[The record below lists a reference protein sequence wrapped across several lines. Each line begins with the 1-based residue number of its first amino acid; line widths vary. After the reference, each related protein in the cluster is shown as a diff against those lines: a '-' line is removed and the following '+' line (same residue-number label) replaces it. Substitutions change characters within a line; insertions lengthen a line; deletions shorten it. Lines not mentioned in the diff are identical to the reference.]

1 MASSTAAGAGAVLDS
16 NSTRDSFIPLFSG
29 LHSEYR
35 EWRQRIN
42 IYLKKMK
49 LQKREQ
55 EAVLNLIGS
64 LSGTAWKLLES
75 FPLEDC
81 EKTGAADKILTIL
94 DKAFE
99 YDKRVQLPAD
109 FDRYFVTLQRQ
120 PGQTLLQYCT
130 QHDEFLRK
138 LEDHKVTLPGPVQ
151 GWHLLRKAGLTR
163 EQRQLITTQCPNLE
177 RVKVQEAMFL
187 VLGQDYKAAVSSNQD
202 RRGHHGYRGKG
213 RGYAA
218 QEDEAYGEPAE
229 WHQEEWSEG
238 GYYEESLYEDG
249 YYENEETYD
258 HEEPYDEV
266 TEFDNDAVYYQ
277 GTAEPNDPMA
287 EAELYDEAY
296 ASYIDA
302 RKRFND
308 IKLSRGYL
316 PIVALTDAGPA
327 LQPGVGSSTSSPTS
341 SPHGRK
347 GKGGKSKPSGKG
359 KNKVRYPPRGAGKA
373 PDPKGRAAAAAICFR
388 CGQSGHTTY
397 NCPVPKNNSTSNKRQ
412 ATGAVEGMAAH
423 GDGNVEMKEHG
434 MVIFTDQSGAER
446 PDCTMMDPGAS
457 AFLSGYGPFRRY
469 AQCLKEAGY
478 NLEGLEFLRCRRQ
491 FHFGGD
497 ASLECRWTVKLP
509 VFFED
514 QWGYAQLY
522 LLPGETPMLLGRPIL
537 EALGV
542 TMDYKHHLLRID
554 GGPWFPAL
562 RGSHGEY
569 LLPLLDGLVDYKT
582 EDFLIPDFDL
592 VVPGDGGTSGE
603 PLTFLEFNEEENVF
617 HSRDQEEENK
627 SLEETRS
634 CRPHFL
640 RTCEI
645 GLETEENKL
654 HGYITKELHSSPERP
669 RVLWE
674 IYCGRSRT
682 SEVAEEL
689 GMVVETFGYH
699 NGWDFDLQEHR
710 DLLLQRQAEEM
721 PDEVLLSPT
730 CGPWSQMQNL
740 AAQTSEQKAELYD
753 TRHWHHRTH
762 LQFVRKLYMNQVLG
776 GRHAH
781 LEQPEHALSWRTTAL
796 KDLPGLWT
804 PFDQCAHGCCCLDS
818 DGCWRLVRKPTG
830 VMTTKMAVHTALSK
844 RCTRDHDHCYLE
856 GSAPGLGRRTKYLE
870 EYQPG
875 LAATFAMAISV
886 PEIIHHWE
894 SAMAVPEVKAVTGH
908 LVKLQAEGHG
918 EALRTVQKLHRNL
931 GHPSPQSLVEMLQSR
946 GASDAVV
953 EAARNYQ
960 CASCLMYKKPNQT
973 SPSSMPR
980 AKEFGEIVQADVM
993 WIKSK
998 DKKSPVMSFLDEATK
1013 YQTAI
1018 LLRGETSADF
1028 IKALEKGWVK
1038 HFGLPKQLHTDEGR
1052 GWTSQELVDWTSN
1065 HNVNHTIAPGEA
1077 HTRLSHVERRHSI
1090 LRKAVEI
1097 YMTDLK
1103 IDGHK
1108 GIRQALVYVLPQL
1121 NSTPSVAGFSPTQWL
1136 LGRQVQLPGDLPA
1149 DVPSP
1154 AQLDGHQSFEEL
1166 LLKRTAAKQALL
1178 QAETDRKLR
1187 RALLRQYQGTNIPL
1201 VSGQQCYFWRDA
1213 RQADLVKIRWLGP
1226 ARIIL
1231 REDDEQGRP
1240 QMYWVSYKTQLLR
1253 CAPHHVRAD
1262 PSSTTTRLENLQEAK
1277 KEVQN
1282 LRSRGVTRFL
1292 DLPRLNKQNL
1302 ADVEEDEEG
1311 QGEPVGGEDD
1321 QPPRQRRRLDPQLP
1335 LLPEG
1340 EGEMEEFD
1348 NEYSPTTL
1356 ANSPVA
1362 IPLDFDETEYPSP
1375 PREHHQ
1381 HQPSQTPPP
1390 GTSSTTVQPSP
1401 LPQPRDG
1408 LVGVRHPEDA
1418 MGHPEDAPEGPST
1431 IVIPDDEPEPG
1442 VEPPAPPTAPASPT
1456 RTTPMLDSI
1465 TQSYYLP
1472 SGPEDFRQH
1481 RLRHAQQETMSYG
1494 PLRGRRFAGG
1504 PYGETTSMPS
1514 STTPTTEEHAAFC
1527 EAFDLTSLEQN
1538 ALPTGWIINEES
1550 GYMSFQGE
1558 AHDYWEVRA
1567 GCLIRHHLKPRRR
1580 MYDVGQAR
1588 DCPIPVEKLDP
1599 VRVSLLRLGH
1609 GKHRVVTDGNNQQN
1623 YKVIPTGE
1631 DQWTGV
1637 TVFQINGATRKEMGM
1652 YGNSL
1657 ASQVVKSQKNY
1668 EQKKVK
1674 KDGNINERHL
1684 TVEERSQFMAAKV
1697 KELKSFFENGVWEFN
1712 TTREAEASRTLTSRM
1727 ILKWSK
1733 NPDGSPRAKARLIVR
1748 GYADKDALEGK
1759 IDTAAPTT
1767 SRLSR
1772 SILLSLMSTLKWKGW
1787 TADVS
1792 TAFLQGLPQERKLWV
1807 KLPREALTILGA
1819 DENTRMLLRKPCY
1832 GQLDAPR
1839 RWFLEACRRLR
1850 ALGFR
1855 QHLLDPCMFLL
1866 YEKDFKENYKK
1877 TPDDQ
1882 LLGEGQLCGVICIH
1896 VDDMF
1901 GGGAPGSETYASVEK
1916 ALKQAFNFREWQT
1929 SSKLEYCGAT
1939 LEHSG
1944 HNWKLHHQEYL
1955 RKVKP
1960 VQLNNDRKPEDVMTP
1975 SEVTRFRGLLGSLQW
1990 PAVQSQPHL
1999 QCATSILAGTMSAG
2013 LVRSIVEG
2021 NKLLKFA
2028 KDNSDVSLNYN
2039 HLGPASTL
2047 RLVCMFDA
2055 AFCVRRD
2062 SSSQGGYITMI
2073 VPERVFNGEE
2083 ADYHVIDW
2091 KSAKLPRV
2099 ARSSLAAEAQA
2110 AGQAV
2115 DPVDFVCRFWE
2126 HLLKPDMSLE
2136 SLLQEKS
2143 SLRPVVVTDAK
2154 ALYDSYHREGISG
2167 SLTDKR
2173 VGLEVCVVKERLE
2186 DLGGSFKWVSSE
2198 KQYADGLTKDQT
2210 KQLLADRLRGHRIKL
2225 VWDPEFVAAKRK
2237 EADARQDSKMEFAVT
2252 RSKKKGERRGQ
2263 VHEAMYAQ
2271 DEQSN
2276 YEIEYVNL
2284 ASKAAEISN
2293 DKAMILKNDN
2303 SKANYQGCGKAVMA
2317 LMMAIGLPCVNGTEV
2332 NVTDQCPAE
2341 LRGEKDQLGWSLF
2354 ETILVIMVLM
2364 VIWFSW
2370 MVGSWMERRKCRKY
2384 FVGMRDIQREKAIN
2398 EKNEEKNRADG
2409 LAKEL
2414 QELRQVCELQGR
2426 QLQDRVLA
2434 ARQLQNTVRLMENSL
2449 ESHWE
2454 LKEHARIVMER
2465 VVEEVMDHHEN
2476 CPLNAAILV
2485 SARGTVWHL
2494 RDDCHFVQQAV
2505 SENVRRLRPC
2515 SGCAMRVQSPY
2526 RASEAGTT
2534 LEEEING
2541 YFTHS
2546 SNV

>member
-1 MASSTAAGAGAVLDS
+1 MASSTAAGGGAMLDS

-42 IYLKKMK
+42 IYLRKMK

-64 LSGTAWKLLES
+64 LSGTAWKLLEG
-75 FPLEDC
+75 FPLEEC
-81 EKTGAADKILTIL
+81 EKTGAADKILSTL

-130 QHDEFLRK
+130 QHDEYLRK

-218 QEDEAYGEPAE
+218 QEDEMYGETSD
-229 WHQEEWSEG
+229 WQYEEWSEG
-238 GYYEESLYEDG
+238 GYYEGSQYEEG
-249 YYENEETYD
+249 YYENEENYD
-258 HEEPYDEV
+258 HEETYGEE
-266 TEFDNDAVYYQ
+266 TEFDTDAVYYQ
-277 GTAEPNDPMA
+277 GTTEPNDPMT

-327 LQPGVGSSTSSPTS
+327 LQPGVGSSTSSPTN
-341 SPHGRK
+341 SPSGRK
-347 GKGGKSKPSGKG
+347 GKGSKNKSSGKG
-359 KNKVRYPPRGAGKA
+359 KNKVRYPSRGSGKT
-373 PDPKGRAAAAAICFR
+373 PDPKGRAAAASICFR

-397 NCPVPKNNSTSNKRQ
+397 NCPVPKSGSNPNKRQ
-412 ATGAVEGMAAH
+412 ATGSVEGMATH
-423 GDGNVEMKEHG
+423 GDCREENKELG
-434 MVIFTDQSGAER
+434 MVIFSDQTGAER

-478 NLEGLEFLRCRRQ
+478 DVEGLEFLRCQRQ

-509 VFFED
+509 VFLGD

-542 TMDYKHHLLRID
+542 TMDYKHHLLRVD

-562 RGSHGEY
+562 RGAHGEY
-569 LLPLLDGLVDYKT
+569 LLPLLDGLIDYRA
-582 EDFLIPDFDL
+582 EDYAKPDFDL
-592 VVPGDGGTSGE
+592 VVPGDGGTSGD
-603 PLTFLEFNEEENVF
+603 LLSFMEFNEEESVF
-617 HSRDQEEENK
+617 HSRDQMEENK
-627 SLEETRS
+627 PLEETRL

-640 RTCEI
+640 KTCEVC
-645 GLETEENKL
+645 LEAEENKL
-654 HGYITKELHSSPERP
+654 HGYITKELHPPPERP

-682 SEVAEEL
+682 SEIAEEL
-689 GMVVETFGYH
+689 GMTVETFGHH

-721 PDEVLLSPT
+721 PDEVLLAPT

-740 AAQTSEQKAELYD
+740 AAQTSQQKADLYD

-762 LQFVRKLYMNQVLG
+762 LQFVRRIYMNQVLG

-796 KDLPGLWT
+796 KDLPGIWT
-804 PFDQCAHGCCCLDS
+804 PFDQCAYGCCCLDS
-818 DGCWRLVRKPTG
+818 DGYWRLVKKSTA

-844 RCTRDHDHCYLE
+844 RCTRDHNHCYLE
-856 GSAPGLGRRTKYLE
+856 GSAPGIGRRTKYLE

-875 LAATFAMAISV
+875 LAATLAMAISI

-894 SAMAVPEVKAVTGH
+894 SAMAVPEVKAVTGQ

-931 GHPSPQSLVEMLQSR
+931 GHPSPQALVEMLQSR

-973 SPSSMPR
+973 APANVTK
-980 AKEFGEIVQADVM
+980 AKEFGEVVQADVM
-993 WIKSK
+993 WLKTK
-998 DKKSPVMSFLDEATK
+998 DKKIPVMSFLDEATK

-1028 IKALEKGWVK
+1028 IRSIEKGWVK
-1038 HFGLPKQLHTDEGR
+1038 HFGLPRQLHTDEGR
-1052 GWTSQELVDWTSN
+1052 GWTSQEMVDWTSN
-1065 HNVNHTIAPGEA
+1065 HDVNHTISPGEA
-1077 HTRLSHVERRHSI
+1077 HTRLSLVERRHAV
-1090 LRKAVEI
+1090 LRKALEI
-1097 YMTDLK
+1097 FMADLK

-1108 GIRQALVYVLPQL
+1108 GVRQALIYVVPQL
-1121 NSTPSVAGFSPTQWL
+1121 NATPSVAGFSPTQWL
-1136 LGRQVQLPGDLPA
+1136 LGRQVQLPGDLSA
-1149 DVPSP
+1149 DAPSP

-1166 LLKRTAAKQALL
+1166 LLRRTAAKQALL

-1213 RQADLVKIRWLGP
+1213 RQADLVKIRWIGP

-1231 REDDEQGRP
+1231 REDNEQGSP
-1240 QMYWVSYKTQLLR
+1240 HMYWVSYKTQLLR

-1262 PSSTTTRLENLQEAK
+1262 PSSTATRLDNLQEAK

-1292 DLPRLNKQNL
+1292 DLPKLNKQNL
-1302 ADVEEDEEG
+1302 ADIEEDEEG
-1311 QGEPVGGEDD
+1311 QGELLEEEEEEDG
-1321 QPPRQRRRLDPQLP
+1321 QPPRQRRRLDTSLP
-1335 LLPEG
+1335 LPNRDVDIEG
-1340 EGEMEEFD
+1340 MEEYTPSFD
-1348 NEYSPTTL
+1348 PGSP
-1356 ANSPVA
+1356 AA
-1362 IPLDFDETEYPSP
+1362 IPIEDDDIAE
-1375 PREHHQ
+1375 
-1381 HQPSQTPPP
+1381 QTPPHNQP
-1390 GTSSTTVQPSP
+1390 PQQATSPSPEPHRPSSLPTHATSSTSISPSP
-1401 LPQPRDG
+1401 VLSDRERNLDD
-1408 LVGVRHPEDA
+1408 LIGVRNPEEFTGD
-1418 MGHPEDAPEGPST
+1418 PSIT
-1431 IVIPDDEPEPG
+1431 VVPDDEPEPG

-1456 RTTPMLDSI
+1456 RAARNDEEPPMDSI
-1465 TQSYYLP
+1465 VRSYYLP
-1472 SGPEDFRQH
+1472 SGPEDFQQH
-1481 RLRHAQQETMSYG
+1481 RRRHAQQETMSYG
-1494 PLRGRRFAGG
+1494 PLRGRRYTEG
-1504 PYGETTSMPS
+1504 PYGNSTSSPS
-1514 STTPTTEEHAAFC
+1514 TTTPTTEEHAAFC
-1527 EAFDLTSLEQN
+1527 EAFEVTSMEQN
-1538 ALPTGWIINEES
+1538 ELPVGWVIDEET
-1550 GYMSFQGE
+1550 GYMSYQGE
-1558 AHDYWEVRA
+1558 FQDYWEIRA
-1567 GCLIRHHLKPRRR
+1567 GCLLRHHVKPRRR
-1580 MYDVGQAR
+1580 MYSLDQAR
-1588 DCPIPVEKLDP
+1588 DCPIPVDQMDP
-1599 VRVSLLRLGH
+1599 IRVTLLRYGSGRH
-1609 GKHRVVTDGNNQQN
+1609 GVITDGYSKSNPPN
-1623 YKVIPTGE
+1623 IPPE
-1631 DQWTGV
+1631 EEQWTGI
-1637 TVFQINGATRKEMGM
+1637 TVFQINGATRREMGM
-1652 YGNSL
+1652 YGNSS
-1657 ASQVVKSQKNY
+1657 ASQVAKRQKNY

-1674 KDGNINERHL
+1674 KDGNLNERHL
-1684 TVEERSQFMAAKV
+1684 TVEERSQFMEAKV

-1712 TTREAEASRTLTSRM
+1712 TTKEAEASRTLSSRM

-1772 SILLSLMSTLKWKGW
+1772 SMLLSLMSTLKWTGW

-1819 DENTRMLLRKPCY
+1819 EEDTRMLLRKPCY

-1866 YEKDFKENYKK
+1866 FEKDFKENEKK
-1877 TPDDQ
+1877 TPSEQ
-1882 LLGEGQLCGVICIH
+1882 VLGEGRLCGVICIH

-1916 ALKQAFNFREWQT
+1916 DLKKAFNFREWQT

-1939 LEHSG
+1939 LEHKG
-1944 HNWKLHHQEYL
+1944 HNWRLHHQQYL

-1960 VQLNNDRKPEDVMTP
+1960 VHIDKDRKPEDVMTP

-1999 QCATSILAGTMSAG
+1999 QCATSMLAGTMSAG

-2021 NKLLKFA
+2021 NQLLKFA

-2073 VPERVFNGEE
+2073 VPECVLCLQWRGGR
-2083 ADYHVIDW
+2083 
-2091 KSAKLPRV
+2091 LPR
-2099 ARSSLAAEAQA
+2099 
-2110 AGQAV
+2110 
-2115 DPVDFVCRFWE
+2115 D
-2126 HLLKPDMSLE
+2126 
-2136 SLLQEKS
+2136 
-2143 SLRPVVVTDAK
+2143 
-2154 ALYDSYHREGISG
+2154 
-2167 SLTDKR
+2167 
-2173 VGLEVCVVKERLE
+2173 
-2186 DLGGSFKWVSSE
+2186 
-2198 KQYADGLTKDQT
+2198 
-2210 KQLLADRLRGHRIKL
+2210 
-2225 VWDPEFVAAKRK
+2225 
-2237 EADARQDSKMEFAVT
+2237 
-2252 RSKKKGERRGQ
+2252 
-2263 VHEAMYAQ
+2263 
-2271 DEQSN
+2271 
-2276 YEIEYVNL
+2276 
-2284 ASKAAEISN
+2284 
-2293 DKAMILKNDN
+2293 
-2303 SKANYQGCGKAVMA
+2303 
-2317 LMMAIGLPCVNGTEV
+2317 
-2332 NVTDQCPAE
+2332 
-2341 LRGEKDQLGWSLF
+2341 
-2354 ETILVIMVLM
+2354 
-2364 VIWFSW
+2364 
-2370 MVGSWMERRKCRKY
+2370 
-2384 FVGMRDIQREKAIN
+2384 
-2398 EKNEEKNRADG
+2398 
-2409 LAKEL
+2409 
-2414 QELRQVCELQGR
+2414 
-2426 QLQDRVLA
+2426 
-2434 ARQLQNTVRLMENSL
+2434 
-2449 ESHWE
+2449 
-2454 LKEHARIVMER
+2454 
-2465 VVEEVMDHHEN
+2465 
-2476 CPLNAAILV
+2476 
-2485 SARGTVWHL
+2485 
-2494 RDDCHFVQQAV
+2494 
-2505 SENVRRLRPC
+2505 
-2515 SGCAMRVQSPY
+2515 
-2526 RASEAGTT
+2526 
-2534 LEEEING
+2534 
-2541 YFTHS
+2541 
-2546 SNV
+2546 